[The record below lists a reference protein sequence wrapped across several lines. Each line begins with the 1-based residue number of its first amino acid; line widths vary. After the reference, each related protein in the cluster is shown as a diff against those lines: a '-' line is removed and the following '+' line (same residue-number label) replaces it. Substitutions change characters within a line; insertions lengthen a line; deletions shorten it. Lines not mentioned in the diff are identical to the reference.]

1 MTNKKK
7 SKIIWFTGMSGS
19 GKTYYSNLIYQKL
32 QTYKMQI
39 NLIDGDVIRD
49 KYKIPM
55 GFEYDE
61 ICSNNRNIARIC
73 KNEYKKYETNL
84 FFCSFILI
92 YFYFHLFLYFS

>member
-1 MTNKKK
+1 M

-19 GKTYYSNLIYQKL
+19 GKSYYSDCIKEILEKENLRVNI
-32 QTYKMQI
+32 
-39 NLIDGDVIRD
+39 IDGDLIRD

-73 KNEYKKYETNL
+73 KNEYKKY
-84 FFCSFILI
+84 
-92 YFYFHLFLYFS
+92 YY